1 MRRRAILGRMKA
13 FRADPGRHLLASSA
27 SLHWQ
32 GISIEHRRHDAGA
45 WDTPALS
52 SPLVCVY
59 LGQPIVLGQRRDE
72 AHRDDPINAG
82 VSQIVPAGVGTTW
95 KHSQPA
101 EFLALSLS
109 SQLMA
114 RVSHE
119 VRRRGGGH
127 VELRNEY
134 CLESPPLTGIARAL
148 HAEIAR
154 GGCHGPLYA
163 EGLGVA
169 LAALLL
175 SKHAAVVSPE
185 RDAELRLGA
194 KTLRRVLA
202 YIEDHLSST
211 LSLHELAALGGVSV
225 SHFSLLF
232 GQATGF
238 APHEFVIRR
247 RVARAAAMLMKD
259 DMSAAAIAA
268 AVGFYDQSHLTRHM
282 RRILGRTPRELR
294 DPNQRFVLGQI

>member
-1 MRRRAILGRMKA
+1 MLERMKA
-13 FRADPGRHLLASSA
+13 FRPDPGRHMLASSA

-32 GISIEHRRHDAGA
+32 GISIEHRRHDPGA

-52 SPLVCVY
+52 GPLVCVY
-59 LGQPIVLGQRRDE
+59 IGQPIVLGQRRDE
-72 AHRDDPINAG
+72 AHRDDPIVAG
-82 VSQIVPAGVGTTW
+82 VSQIVPAGVGAIW
-95 KHSQPA
+95 KHREPA

-114 RVSHE
+114 SVSHE

-127 VELRNEY
+127 LELVNGY
-134 CLESPPLTGIARAL
+134 CLDSSPLTGIARAL
-148 HAEIAR
+148 HAEVAR

-169 LAALLL
+169 LAGLLL
-175 SKHAAVVSPE
+175 RTYSTAVTIR

-202 YIEDHLSST
+202 YINDHLSST
-211 LSLHELAALGGVSV
+211 LSLSELATLSGISI

-232 GQATGF
+232 RQATGF
-238 APHEFVIRR
+238 APHEFVIRQ
-247 RVARAAAMLMKD
+247 RVVRAAAMLRKD
-259 DMSAAAIAA
+259 DMSTADIAA
-268 AVGFYDQSHLTRHM
+268 SVGFYDQSHLTRHM
-282 RRILGRTPRELR
+282 RRILDRTPRELR
-294 DPNQRFVLGQI
+294 DPKQRFILR

>member
-1 MRRRAILGRMKA
+1 MLAGMNV
-13 FRADPGRHLLASSA
+13 FRTHPGRHLLASSA
-27 SLHWQ
+27 NLHWR
-32 GISIEHRRHDAGA
+32 GISIEHRLHDPGA

-52 SPLVCVY
+52 SPLICVY
-59 LGQPIVLGQRRDE
+59 LGQPMVLGQKRDE
-72 AHRDDPINAG
+72 SHRDDTIIAG
-82 VSQIVPAGVGTTW
+82 MSQIVPAGVGTMW
-95 KHSQPA
+95 KHSVPS

-114 RVSHE
+114 GVSHE
-119 VRRRGGGH
+119 MKRRGGGH
-127 VELRNEY
+127 VELVNGY
-134 CLESPPLTGIARAL
+134 CVDSSPLASIARAL
-148 HAEIAR
+148 HAEVAS

-169 LAALLL
+169 LAGLLL
-175 SKHAAVVSPE
+175 RKHAISIFPE
-185 RDAELRLGA
+185 RNAELRLGT

-202 YIEDHLSST
+202 YIDDHLSSA
-211 LSLHELAALGGVSV
+211 LSLQELAALGGVSV

-232 GQATGF
+232 RQATGF

-259 DMSAAAIAA
+259 DMSTAAIAA

-294 DPNQRFVLGQI
+294 DPNQRFVLRGL

>member
-1 MRRRAILGRMKA
+1 MQV

-27 SLHWQ
+27 RLHWQ
-32 GISIEHRRHDAGA
+32 GISIEHRRHDPGA

-52 SPLVCVY
+52 SPLVCIY
-59 LGQPIVLGQRRDE
+59 LGQPMVLGQRRDGV
-72 AHRDDPINAG
+72 HRNDTIIVG
-82 VSQIVPAGVGTTW
+82 MSQIVPAGVDAIW
-95 KHSQPA
+95 KHSEPS
-101 EFLALSLS
+101 EFLALSLG

-119 VRRRGGGH
+119 ARRRGGGH
-127 VELRNEY
+127 VELVNGY
-134 CLESPPLTGIARAL
+134 CLDSPPLTGIARAL
-148 HAEIAR
+148 HAEVAR
-154 GGCHGPLYA
+154 GGCNGPLYA

-169 LAALLL
+169 LAGLLL
-175 SKHAAVVSPE
+175 RTHATAVSSE
-185 RDAELRLGA
+185 RNAEIRLGA

-202 YIEDHLSST
+202 YIDDHLSST

-232 GQATGF
+232 RQATGF

-259 DMSAAAIAA
+259 DMSTAAIAA
-268 AVGFYDQSHLTRHM
+268 AVGFYDQSHLARHT
-282 RRILGRTPRELR
+282 RRILDRTPRELR
-294 DPNQRFVLGQI
+294 DPNQRFILGRL